1 MKRETRRYIRDL
13 AYFSSIGFQIVLS
26 ILIGLF
32 GGKYLDEKVFNTTP
46 WLTYIG
52 FFLGVGAAISNLMLA
67 IKKLKKL

>member
-26 ILIGLF
+26 VLIGLL
-32 GGKYLDEKVFNTTP
+32 GGKYLDENVFNTAP

-52 FFLGVGAAISNLMLA
+52 LILGVAAAVSNVMLA